1 MSEMKEQQPGHCNG
15 SSQGKQ
21 KLSAAEHRWKKSA
34 SSHIM
39 VTVMNEWQ
47 TQIKVPAETG
57 LQRLAMIVYGLQAA
71 SLFTGSLTLFAGVI
85 INYVRMEDV
94 QGSWIE
100 SHFRWQIRTF
110 WYTLLWLV
118 IGGVTTLILIGWAIL
133 LAASL
138 WLIYRIVKGWLY
150 LSEQRAMPH

>member
-1 MSEMKEQQPGHCNG
+1 VKN
-15 SSQGKQ
+15 
-21 KLSAAEHRWKKSA
+21 
-34 SSHIM
+34 
-39 VTVMNEWQ
+39 TWQ
-47 TQIKVPAETG
+47 AQINSPVETG

-71 SLFTGSLTLFAGVI
+71 SLLTGSLTLFAGVI

-100 SHFRWQIRTF
+100 SHFRWQTRTF

-118 IGGVTTLILIGWAIL
+118 IGSVTTLILIGWAIL

-138 WLIYRIVKGWLY
+138 WLIYRIVKGWVY
-150 LSEQRAMPH
+150 LNEQRAMPY

>member
-1 MSEMKEQQPGHCNG
+1 M
-15 SSQGKQ
+15 
-21 KLSAAEHRWKKSA
+21 R
-34 SSHIM
+34 
-39 VTVMNEWQ
+39 NEWQ
-47 TQIKVPAETG
+47 DQINSPNEAG
-57 LQRLAMIVYGLQAA
+57 LQKLAMIVYGLQAA

-94 QGSWIE
+94 QGSWVE
-100 SHFRWQIRTF
+100 SHFRWQTRTF

-118 IGGVTTLILIGWAIL
+118 IGGVTTLILIGWGIL

-138 WLIYRIVKGWLY
+138 WLIYRIVKGWVY